1 MSWLKSHLKITKKTF
16 QQVGSIAA
24 VALPIIGSIV
34 PGVGTLAGAA
44 LGAALKGATS
54 IGAALSKATPLVNQI
69 ATAVNTIGGQIKG
82 ASQGGSTLG
91 NEAAK
96 TAQAALSAATPP
108 GPNLLLAWIKS
119 NPVIAAGVGLLGVA
133 LLTGRLG
140 GARHSTG
147 TARRRTSRKTQRK
160 ATAHPAAKRT
170 KSGKKHLSK
179 SEFLAR
185 MAAGRRKAAAKRG
198 GKKAQRKRRK

>member
-82 ASQGGSTLG
+82 ASQVGSTLG

-119 NPVIAAGVGLLGVA
+119 NPVIAAGVGLLGLA

-147 TARRRTSRKTQRK
+147 TARRRTSRKTHRK
-160 ATAHPAAKRT
+160 AAAKRT